1 MKNSINYFFILLLL
15 LTIFLVNADEIAK
28 KDYEG
33 HLKEILKKL
42 PSTDFNAMIQEP
54 FIVISDCP
62 KDQLEKKWAKGTI
75 KWAVTNL
82 KKSYFSK
89 DPDEIIDIWLFKDKE
104 SYEKYTEKLWGK
116 VPTTPYGYYSP
127 SEKVLVMNI
136 STGGGTLVHEIVHP
150 FMHSNFPDC
159 PAWFNEGMGSLY
171 EQSAYKNEK
180 IWGLTN
186 WRLAGLKSKIEKG
199 KLPKIEEL
207 MKMTDEEFYNSKN
220 GIYSDNYA
228 QARYLLY
235 YLQEKDLLI
244 SYYKEFTT
252 NQKDDPTGFKS
263 FKKILNETD
272 MVAFQKRW
280 EAYAKE
286 LKYPE

>member
-1 MKNSINYFFILLLL
+1 MNIFNSFLIVFFLLPINFIL
-15 LTIFLVNADEIAK
+15 NADEVAK

-33 HLKEILKKL
+33 HLKEILKKF
-42 PSTDFNAMIQEP
+42 PSNEFNAMIQEP
-54 FIVISDCP
+54 FVVISDCP

-82 KKSYFSK
+82 KKSYFSN

-136 STGGGTLVHEIVHP
+136 ATGGGTLIHEIVHP
-150 FMHSNFPDC
+150 FMHTNFPDC

-199 KLPKIEEL
+199 KLPTIEEL
-207 MKMTDEEFYNSKN
+207 MKMNDEFYNSKN
-220 GIYSDNYA
+220 GTYSDNYA
-228 QARYLLY
+228 QSRYLLY

-244 SYYKEFTT
+244 SFYKEFTK
-252 NQKDDPTGFKS
+252 NKKEDPTGFQS